1 MRSDS
6 HRLKKKK
13 RRGRGPTEERNG
25 GGMHDAAAVDRGVHG
40 RRDEPGVLECLEH
53 RRHPRRQ
60 MPCVHVHE
68 RIAHRL
74 PDPCRAQ
81 RAEGRSVL
89 DEAPFSAV
97 VHDEVRNPMDP
108 GLCPVAIEDRQ
119 TGVSEGKTETA
130 RRYAPCSISLAKVGA
145 SPSPRM
151 PLERRRAQPVD
162 DHDDELGSSSHHE
175 LRCRGSPGRREA
187 RTQGAPILAIWVRP
201 RTLHHT
207 VQRRSGDTR
216 THRETSPLFTSP
228 AYATPRA
235 ASAPVAG
242 REAPARE
249 ERRP

>member
-1 MRSDS
+1 
-6 HRLKKKK
+6 
-13 RRGRGPTEERNG
+13 
-25 GGMHDAAAVDRGVHG
+25 MHDAAAVDREVHG

-97 VHDEVRNPMDP
+97 VPDEVRNPMDVRACAR
-108 GLCPVAIEDRQ
+108 GDRGQTDGRERGEDRDGATIRAVLDQ
-119 TGVSEGKTETA
+119 PGEG
-130 RRYAPCSISLAKVGA
+130 RRV
-145 SPSPRM
+145 
-151 PLERRRAQPVD
+151 PLLDRRFERRRAQPVD
-162 DHDDELGSSSHHE
+162 DHDDELGSSSCRE
-175 LRCRGSPGRREA
+175 LRCRGRWTA
-187 RTQGAPILAIWVRP
+187 RGKDAGSAHMAIWVRP

-216 THRETSPLFTSP
+216 TRRETSSLVHFASVRN
-228 AYATPRA
+228 PRA
-235 ASAPVAG
+235 AQRRRRARSARAG
-242 REAPARE
+242 RTTAVT
-249 ERRP
+249 